1 MNYCTS
7 STLSNH
13 VISSSISFLHISNQT
28 TSHIIDIISS
38 LLTLPFNSYH
48 LLISTCPNQFI
59 LPAPLPSL
67 PFNSNHSIN
76 SLIHTYYTHYV
87 VNVFD
92 PLNHF
97 NVFDPSHSLSKNL
110 QTSKPPN
117 SFTSSQTLN
126 QASIKSF
133 TSQAHRSTWYCVF
146 TCCKTTNK
154 AIQEHLYS
162 TTC

>member
-7 STLSNH
+7 STLSSH

-48 LLISTCPNQFI
+48 LLTSTYPNQFI

-92 PLNHF
+92 LPNHF
-97 NVFDPSHSLSKNL
+97 NVFDPSNSLF
-110 QTSKPPN
+110 KPPN
-117 SFTSSQTLN
+117 LQQSSPLPNSLSSLHQII
-126 QASIKSF
+126 QPSSPSVKV
-133 TSQAHRSTWYCVF
+133 RSCIYLL
-146 TCCKTTNK
+146 
-154 AIQEHLYS
+154 QDS
-162 TTC
+162 